1 MLAVLRRELSAYFSS
16 AIGYVYLAVF
26 YIFSGYFFFAGSLA
40 YGLAELTGVFSSIFT
55 LVMFL
60 IPILT
65 MRLMSEDKKQK
76 TDQLLLT
83 SPVSLLSLVMGK
95 FLAAFLVF
103 AMGVAVTLLYGFVLA
118 LFVTVVWAVI
128 IGNVL
133 GLLLLGAALISIGMF
148 LSSLTE
154 NQVIAAVA
162 GFVVMMLLMLVDML
176 AAAIPFSFL
185 SDLLYSLSFSQ
196 RYAMF
201 TYGILNFANVIFFLS
216 FAAVFVYLTVRVI
229 EKRRWS

>member
-1 MLAVLRRELSAYFSS
+1 M
-16 AIGYVYLAVF
+16 
-26 YIFSGYFFFAGSLA
+26 
-40 YGLAELTGVFSSIFT
+40 
-55 LVMFL
+55 
-60 IPILT
+60 
-65 MRLMSEDKKQK
+65 
-76 TDQLLLT
+76 
-83 SPVSLLSLVMGK
+83 
-95 FLAAFLVF
+95 F

-118 LFVTVVWAVI
+118 LFVTVDWAVI

-185 SDLLYSLSFSQ
+185 SDLLYGLSFSQ
-196 RYAMF
+196 RYATF